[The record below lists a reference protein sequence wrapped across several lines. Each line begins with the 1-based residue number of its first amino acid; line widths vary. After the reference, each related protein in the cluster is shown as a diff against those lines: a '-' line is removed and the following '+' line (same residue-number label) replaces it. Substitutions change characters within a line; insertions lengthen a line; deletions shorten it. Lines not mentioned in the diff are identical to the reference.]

1 MPAVGATENV
11 SVGDSRGFI
20 VGQFV
25 PVQFAGTMRVSGK
38 PDQTHLTLENP
49 ASATDNVVAG
59 TIIPVDSIVGP
70 PIGSTVQGSVY
81 NATTA
86 TWYRLVMTG
95 PVGEEVLSWEPL

>member
-1 MPAVGATENV
+1 MPAVGDTETV

-25 PVQFAGTMRVSGK
+25 PVQFAGTMVVAGK
-38 PDQTHLTLENP
+38 PDTTHITLENS
-49 ASATDNVVAG
+49 ASSTDNVPAG
-59 TIIPVDSIVGP
+59 TVIPVDSIVGP

-81 NATTA
+81 NQTTA

-95 PVGEEVLSWEPL
+95 AVGEEVLAWEPL